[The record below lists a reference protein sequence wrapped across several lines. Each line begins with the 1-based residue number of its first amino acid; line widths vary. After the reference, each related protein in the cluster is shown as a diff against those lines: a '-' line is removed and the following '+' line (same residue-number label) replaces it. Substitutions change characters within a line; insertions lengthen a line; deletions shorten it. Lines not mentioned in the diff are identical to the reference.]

1 MLCAKGLRNMRLESL
16 TDSKTSWQLARFIL
30 VGALNTIVGLTT
42 ILILHLRMGFDVAV
56 ANVIGY
62 GTGLII
68 SFALNGRWTF
78 QKDTLTIINFS
89 FFALLVLIAFIC
101 SLSILNYLMSLGV
114 PYVVAQSIGVI
125 SYSLLLFL
133 GMKHVV
139 YRSKARDN

>member
-1 MLCAKGLRNMRLESL
+1 
-16 TDSKTSWQLARFIL
+16 
-30 VGALNTIVGLTT
+30 
-42 ILILHLRMGFDVAV
+42 MGFDVAV